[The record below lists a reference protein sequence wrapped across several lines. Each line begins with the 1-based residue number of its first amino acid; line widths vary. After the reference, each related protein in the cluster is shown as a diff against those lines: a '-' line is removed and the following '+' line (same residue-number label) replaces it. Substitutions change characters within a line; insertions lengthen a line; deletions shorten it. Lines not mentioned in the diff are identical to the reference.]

1 MGATTTPNKL
11 SKIHAVALAKTYL
24 QVVERGEVPEIV
36 ESFRKAVVDIW
47 RSKYEY
53 YKDEE
58 VFRELV
64 KRKLLPAKPQEG

>member
-1 MGATTTPNKL
+1 MGATTPNRL

-24 QVVERGEVPEIV
+24 QVVERGEDPEIV

-53 YKDEE
+53 YKNEK

-64 KRKLLPAKPQEG
+64 KRKLLPPNPQGE

>member
-53 YKDEE
+53 YKDE
-58 VFRELV
+58 
-64 KRKLLPAKPQEG
+64 

>member
-1 MGATTTPNKL
+1 MGATTPNRL

-24 QVVERGEVPEIV
+24 QVVERGEDPEIV

-53 YKDEE
+53 YKNGK

-64 KRKLLPAKPQEG
+64 KRKLLPPNPQGE

>member
-1 MGATTTPNKL
+1 MGATTAPNKL

-24 QVVERGEVPEIV
+24 QVVERGEDPEIV

-53 YKDEE
+53 YKNEK

-64 KRKLLPAKPQEG
+64 KRKLLPPNPQGE